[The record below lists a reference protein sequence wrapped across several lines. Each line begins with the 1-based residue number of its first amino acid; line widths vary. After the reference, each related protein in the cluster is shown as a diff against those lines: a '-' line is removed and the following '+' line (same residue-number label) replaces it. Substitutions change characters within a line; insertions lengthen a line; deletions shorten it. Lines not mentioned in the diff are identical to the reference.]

1 MHGVAAQDERRDQ
14 NDRPE
19 NRLAKKILD
28 ARVRNQGFSGCSCNR
43 RNLACCERHGKHQ
56 RCL

>member
-19 NRLAKKILD
+19 NRLAKKILAPMLGQADPFKALPQDREVAD
-28 ARVRNQGFSGCSCNR
+28 APSS
-43 RNLACCERHGKHQ
+43 
-56 RCL
+56 